1 MLTFAQIKHCLD
13 MKRFI
18 TILFACVSVV
28 SLAQK
33 PTHIRQKGLEN
44 LFPFYHGVASGD
56 PLEDR
61 VILWTRVTSENLQ
74 TDPIPVKWRVATDT
88 SMQNVVLSGETVAL
102 AENDFTVKVDA
113 IGLSSDQWYYYEF
126 EALDHYSLKGRTRT
140 LPTGQTDSLRFG
152 VVSCSNYEQGY
163 FSAYRHLNERND
175 VDFILHLGDYI
186 YEYEVGG
193 YSSDIPGRTNEP
205 TNEIITLE
213 DYRMRHSHYKLDEDL
228 RAIHQ
233 NYPFITVWD
242 DHESANDS
250 YVDGAENHDPATEGP
265 WEVRKA
271 ISAKVYYEWMPIR
284 YNMDTYPS
292 IYRQFKFGN
301 LLDLNMVD
309 TRIEARSQQ
318 GGDAEAQDP
327 NRTLFGD
334 TQFNWLKDNLTNS
347 TQTWKV
353 MGNQVMFAPLEILG
367 TPLNYDQWDGYAYE
381 RNQLLTFLDNNDIR
395 NFLVLT
401 GDIHTSWVND
411 IPMGNYDKATCT
423 GSAGVEFVVTSV
435 TSAAFPASPTL
446 GTEAVKAMNP
456 HMNYIE
462 LAKKGYAVLD
472 LNQIRAQ
479 FDFYYVSDVED
490 PQATQSFGVGYRVYN
505 QESCAQKAIA
515 ATTRLTPNP
524 SLAPEQPAYKLVSL
538 EEQKEMAPRMI
549 SILPNPTTD
558 ETTVQYY
565 VKEAGKIEITLVDA
579 VGRVVFSDSYQVN
592 TAGVQYMKIN
602 LSEFPEGTY
611 LLQLQQEDS
620 VGVARISKKN

>member
-1 MLTFAQIKHCLD
+1 
-13 MKRFI
+13 MKRLI
-18 TILFACVSVV
+18 TILFTCATVLSI
-28 SLAQK
+28 AQK
-33 PTHIRQKGLEN
+33 PAQIRQKGLEN

-61 VILWTRVTSENLQ
+61 VILWTRITSENLQ

-88 SMQNVVLSGETVAL
+88 SMKNVVLSGETVAL

-113 IGLSSDQWYYYEF
+113 IGLSSDHWYYYEF

-140 LPTGQTDSLRFG
+140 LPVGQTDSLRFG

-163 FSAYRHLNERND
+163 FSAYRHLNQRND

-193 YSSDIPGRTNEP
+193 YSSNIEGRTNEP
-205 TNEIITLE
+205 TTEIISLD
-213 DYRMRHSHYKLDEDL
+213 DYRMRHSHYKLDQDL

-250 YVDGAENHDPATEGP
+250 YKDGAENHDPATEGF
-265 WEVRKA
+265 WEERKA
-271 ISAKVYYEWMPIR
+271 VSAKAYYEWMPIR
-284 YNMDTYPS
+284 YNIDTYPS

-318 GGDAEAQDP
+318 GGEAEVEDP
-327 NRTLFGD
+327 SRTLFGQ
-334 TQFNWLKDNLTNS
+334 TQFNWLKNNLTNS

-381 RNQLLTFLDNNDIR
+381 RNQLLTFLDNNNIN

-411 IPMGNYDKATCT
+411 IPMGNYDKASCT

-446 GTEAVKAMNP
+446 GTEAVKTMNP

-462 LAKKGYAVLD
+462 LAKKGYGVFD
-472 LNQIRAQ
+472 LNQVRAQ
-479 FDFYYVSDVED
+479 FDYYYLTDVED
-490 PQATQSFGVGYRVYN
+490 PQSGQSYGVGYKVYN
-505 QESCAQKAIA
+505 QEKCAQKA
-515 ATTRLTPNP
+515 LTESFRTLPNP
-524 SLAPEQPAYKLVSL
+524 SLAPTQPTQKVAGTIEQEVN
-538 EEQKEMAPRMI
+538 QPRLL
-549 SILPNPTTD
+549 SIYPNPTTGS
-558 ETTVQYY
+558 TTIQYY
-565 VKEAGKIEITLVDA
+565 VQEAGKMEITLLDA
-579 VGRVVFSDSYQVN
+579 MGRVVFVDSYQPN
-592 TAGVQYMKIN
+592 GAGVQYMKLN
-602 LSEFPEGTY
+602 LEALEAGNY
-611 LLQLQQEDS
+611 LLQLKQADTI
-620 VGVARISKKN
+620 GIARINKAN